1 MPTNRSETRSISIE
15 APPEAVLDFLADART
30 LPRWAPNFAR
40 AVRPDGDHWRVDDGE
55 AEFAVD
61 LRVSREAGTV
71 DIVRPGDRRRGFF
84 MRVVGNGDGSECVFT
99 QVFPAGT
106 PEDAVTRQLQIVE
119 SELEAVR
126 ESVQG
131 VW

>member
-1 MPTNRSETRSISIE
+1 MQTNRSESRSISIE
-15 APPEAVLDFLADART
+15 APPETVVGFLADARA
-30 LPRWAPNFAR
+30 LPRWAPNFAK
-40 AVRPDGDHWRVDDGE
+40 AVTPDGDHWRVDNGE
-55 AEFAVD
+55 AEFTVE

-71 DIVRPGDRRRGFF
+71 DILRPGDRRRGFF

-106 PEDAVTRQLQIVE
+106 PEEAVARQLAVVE
-119 SELEAVR
+119 SELRAVR
-126 ESVQG
+126 ESVQA

>member
-1 MPTNRSETRSISIE
+1 MQTNRSLTRSISIA
-15 APPEAVLDFLADART
+15 APPEEVLGFLADART

-40 AVRPDGDHWRVDDGE
+40 AVTGEGDRWLVDNGE
-55 AEFAVD
+55 AEFAVE
-61 LRVSREAGTV
+61 LRVSRDAGTV
-71 DIVRPGDRRRGFF
+71 DILRPGDRRRGFF

-99 QVFPAGT
+99 QVFPAGASD
-106 PEDAVTRQLQIVE
+106 DAVARQLQIVE

-126 ESVQG
+126 ESVQA